1 METTYELKKILSK
14 LQNKDDYFVEF
25 LDTRSLEAGVIWLRR
40 DQKDTQ
46 TTHRTDELYYVIEG
60 QGFILIDG
68 KNYELQKGTIVYVP
82 ADTEHSFYGNEGD
95 LIVLYFLPK
104 GYP

>member
-25 LDTRSLEAGVIWLRR
+25 LDTRSLEAGVIRLRR

-46 TTHRTDELYYVIEG
+46 TTHRIDELYYVIEG

-68 KNYELQKGTIVYVP
+68 KNYALHKGTIVYVP
-82 ADTEHSFYGNEGD
+82 ADTLHNFYGNEGD
-95 LIVLYFLPK
+95 LIVLYFFPK
-104 GYP
+104 A